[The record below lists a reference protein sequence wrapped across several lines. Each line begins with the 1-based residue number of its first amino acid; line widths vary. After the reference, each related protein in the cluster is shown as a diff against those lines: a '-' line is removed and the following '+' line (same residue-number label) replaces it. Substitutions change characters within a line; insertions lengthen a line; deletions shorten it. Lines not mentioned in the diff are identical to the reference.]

1 MSLFQCFPPHTES
14 EEEIGH
20 GNKNSQETAYIS
32 FLARCITKP
41 SLLVMDEKYNFP
53 LPETKRELD
62 VGENE
67 WGFPLL

>member
-1 MSLFQCFPPHTES
+1 MSLFQCFPLHTES

-20 GNKNSQETAYIS
+20 GNKNTQETANIS
-32 FLARCITKP
+32 LLARSITKP
-41 SLLVMDEKYNFP
+41 SLLVMDERYNFP

-67 WGFPLL
+67 

>member
-20 GNKNSQETAYIS
+20 GNKNTQETANIS
-32 FLARCITKP
+32 LLARSTTKP
-41 SLLVMDEKYNFP
+41 SSLVMDERYNFP

-67 WGFPLL
+67 